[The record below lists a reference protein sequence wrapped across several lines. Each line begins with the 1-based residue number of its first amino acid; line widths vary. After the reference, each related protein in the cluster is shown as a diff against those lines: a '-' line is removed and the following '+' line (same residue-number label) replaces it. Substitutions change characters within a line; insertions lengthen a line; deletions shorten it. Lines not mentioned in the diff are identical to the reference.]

1 MHLLLRPMREKM
13 HINREYE
20 QTKKT
25 DVSEIKTN
33 QMDMGMDHHPW
44 GRMHILVPK

>member
-1 MHLLLRPMREKM
+1 MHLLLHPMQEKM
-13 HINREYE
+13 HITREYE

-25 DVSEIKTN
+25 DVSEIKSN
-33 QMDMGMDHHPW
+33 QMDIGMDHHPW

>member
-1 MHLLLRPMREKM
+1 MHLLLHPMLEKM

-33 QMDMGMDHHPW
+33 QMDMGMGHHPR
-44 GRMHILVPK
+44 GRMHILVQK

>member
-1 MHLLLRPMREKM
+1 MQEKM

-33 QMDMGMDHHPW
+33 QMDMGMGHHPW
-44 GRMHILVPK
+44 GRMYILVPK

>member
-1 MHLLLRPMREKM
+1 MQEKM

-33 QMDMGMDHHPW
+33 QMDMGMDHHPR